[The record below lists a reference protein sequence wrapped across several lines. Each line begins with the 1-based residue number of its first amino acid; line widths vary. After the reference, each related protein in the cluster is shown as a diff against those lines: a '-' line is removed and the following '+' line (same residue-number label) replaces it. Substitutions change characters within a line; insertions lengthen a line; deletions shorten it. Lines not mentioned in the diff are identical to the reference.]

1 MNQKHCF
8 SQVLL
13 SFIPVIAGNFL
24 YALAVKLFLLP
35 SGLVTGGTTG
45 IALTINH
52 FFGISI
58 TQFVLVFNIIML
70 IAGYLVLGKQF
81 AATTL
86 ASTFLYPL
94 ALEIFDRIFGD
105 YVMTDDLLLCTIFS
119 GLGIGIALGI
129 VIRSGAST
137 GGMDIPPLILQK
149 VFRIPVSGSMYAF
162 DVIILLGQALFRPAE
177 NILYGIVLVM
187 IYTMVLDKLLLLGA
201 TRTEI
206 KVISEKADEIRNAIL
221 EQIDR
226 GVTLLDGEIGYLR
239 NKTQVLLSIISKREL
254 PKVEKLIHSID
265 PESFIVVSRVNEVSG
280 RGFSMKKK
288 YR

>member
-94 ALEIFDRIFGD
+94 ALEIFDRILGD

-226 GVTLLDGEIGYLR
+226 GVTLLDGESGYLR

>member
-1 MNQKHCF
+1 MNRQHF
-8 SQVLL
+8 FFHPLF
-13 SFIPVIAGNFL
+13 SFISVIAGNFL
-24 YALAVKLFLLP
+24 YALTVKLFLLP

-58 TQFVLVFNIIML
+58 TQFVLLFNIIML

-86 ASTFLYPL
+86 ASTFLYPF
-94 ALEIFDRIFGD
+94 ALEIFDRILGD
-105 YVMTDDLLLCTIFS
+105 YVMTDDLLLFTIFS

-149 VFRIPVSGSMYAF
+149 TFHIPVSGSMYAF
-162 DVIILLGQALFRPAE
+162 DVVILLGQALFRPAE

-187 IYTMVLDKLLLLGA
+187 IYTMVLDKLLLMGA
-201 TRTEI
+201 TRTEL
-206 KVISEKADEIRNAIL
+206 KVISEKSDEIRNAIL
-221 EQIDR
+221 TQIDR
-226 GVTLLDGEIGYLR
+226 GVTLLDGETGYLR

-254 PKVEKLIHSID
+254 PKIEKLIHSID
-265 PESFIVVSRVNEVSG
+265 PESFIVVSRVNEVNG